1 MNESQ
6 AAAAPGRPKQ
16 GQPPRGAVS
25 HTKWANVGAS
35 SLPGAQPKQGQP
47 PLGASFDTPCVP
59 CPELVEG
66 SGRTED
72 SGAKRTNVGARNL
85 WLVRHAQP
93 LIAPGVCYG
102 QLDVPADV
110 DATAVCARALAK
122 ILPPGINVMCS
133 PLQRCEQ
140 LAHVLIGLQ
149 PDLSYRTDPRLKE
162 MDFGQWEGQRWDDIG
177 AQAIDAWVADFGRH
191 RPGGG
196 ESVGQFMQRVAAAW
210 DETASAADTPTLW
223 ITHAGVIRAA
233 TLLHGDQC
241 QIASAA
247 QWPAAAPQFGSW
259 VQLTTP

>member
-1 MNESQ
+1 MKELP
-6 AAAAPGRPKQ
+6 AAAAQGRASSSSKQ
-16 GQPPRGAVS
+16 GPRNRLRRAAGAAPPRGAES
-25 HTKWANVGAS
+25 HTKWANVGAN
-35 SLPGAQPKQGQP
+35 
-47 PLGASFDTPCVP
+47 T
-59 CPELVEG
+59 
-66 SGRTED
+66 
-72 SGAKRTNVGARNL
+72 L

-102 QLDVPADV
+102 QLDVPADI
-110 DATAVCARALAK
+110 DATAACARAMAK

-133 PLQRCEQ
+133 PLQRCEP
-140 LAHVLIGLQ
+140 LAHVLIGLRA
-149 PDLSYRTDPRLKE
+149 DFSYKTDPRLKE

-177 AQAIDAWVADFGRH
+177 AAAIDAWVADFGRH